1 MKGLTIMK
9 IRNLLAAVLAL
20 STAAV
25 IAVSASAYDLN
36 KDLSTFWSASVTVP
50 GGEFADHNGDN
61 YIKVTY
67 TVDESLADM
76 AGHEYWCI
84 KPMINDSG
92 WPFITG
98 IEELTPSEDG
108 SSYVIE
114 PGTDSIVFSIPADQ
128 LEHVQ
133 LAGIAFMGHGITL
146 HTLELTD
153 EAPVAAP
160 VETPQPE
167 KTNPDTGVEG
177 VAAAISLGAVAATA
191 MVLSR
196 KRK

>member
-1 MKGLTIMK
+1 MKL
-9 IRNLLAAVLAL
+9 RNVLAGI
-20 STAAV
+20 SAITTAIVLTTGAF
-25 IAVSASAYDLN
+25 AYDLN

-67 TVDESLADM
+67 TVDQSLADM
-76 AGHEYWCI
+76 AGHDYWCI
-84 KPMINDSG
+84 KPMINDTG
-92 WPFITG
+92 WPLIAG

-114 PGTDSIVFSIPADQ
+114 PDSNYIVFSIPADQ

-146 HTLELTD
+146 ETLELTN
-153 EAPVAAP
+153 EAPVTSPAP
-160 VETPQPE
+160 S
-167 KTNPDTGVEG
+167 TNPDTGVEG
-177 VAAAISLGAVAATA
+177 VTATVALATVAAGT
-191 MVLSR
+191 MLISK
-196 KRK
+196 KRR

>member
-1 MKGLTIMK
+1 MK
-9 IRNLLAAVLAL
+9 IRNILAVATALSAVSVLA
-20 STAAV
+20 V
-25 IAVSASAYDLN
+25 NVSAYDLN

-50 GGEFADHNGDN
+50 GGEFAEHNANN

-76 AGHEYWCI
+76 AGHDYWCI

-92 WPFITG
+92 WPLIAG
-98 IEELTPSEDG
+98 IEELVPSEDG

-114 PGTDSIVFSIPADQ
+114 PGSSYITFSIPADQ

-146 HTLELTD
+146 ETLEIVD
-153 EAPVAAP
+153 EAPASAP
-160 VETPQPE
+160 ADTAVPD
-167 KTNPDTGVEG
+167 KTNPDTGVDG
-177 VAAAISLGAVAATA
+177 ISITAALGIVAAAGV
-191 MVLSR
+191 MLSR